1 MASESGLLM
10 ASIFL
15 PLLLAPLSYFL
26 GKKRGANFVTWFSFG
41 TLLLS
46 TILLVIPV
54 LTISE
59 ENPVY
64 EESYVWSQFGDFGLR
79 LDGFSIPFAVT
90 IYILSA
96 VIAIFSREYMVRKIA
111 GHFDNLEMSSPSS
124 INYNNNK
131 NNSSKEEELGKSSS
145 SPSGGGQLENMYR
158 IEPSYKQ
165 HIDTQMGL
173 YFALFL
179 TFSMGMVGTVLS
191 TNLIEFYVFFEL
203 MLVPAFFL
211 IALYGYS
218 TRKRVSLMFF
228 FWTHVGA
235 VLLLLGMLA
244 MGLFAGGFDFETIK
258 SNVSKIP
265 PQWMTLIVFAVVI
278 GIAVK
283 LGAFLLHIWIPH
295 TYAESPT
302 PISALIAGPMSAIGV
317 YALLRIWID
326 LLSISY
332 SEYSIYINFW
342 GVITMIYG
350 GAMALMQDDIKKL
363 LAYSSIS
370 HMGYIIFGLGS
381 QSMLGI
387 TGSALMWIPHA
398 LGETILFLMAGSLIL
413 RTGTRSMSN
422 LGGIA
427 RKMPYTATFAMI
439 AVLTMIGVPPTTGFM
454 AEWIMFTGALQT
466 GTENMDSFRV
476 VLFSFAILTT
486 ILTSSYLLVM
496 YKKIF
501 FGKISPRFEKLR
513 DVNRYAIIPMAFM
526 ASLTLFLG
534 VYPDPIIN
542 PIIKYSEGIFSDS
555 PEIASLPIVP
565 NLDTRVVLSGMIVHD
580 KYRSFVNGEESH
592 LYQLQQVKN
601 IEMKGVGENKDG

>member
-1 MASESGLLM
+1 MASESGILM

-15 PLLLAPLSYFL
+15 PLFLSPLAYFL
-26 GKKRGANFVTWFSFG
+26 GKKRGAGVVTWFSFG
-41 TLLLS
+41 TLVIC
-46 TILLVIPV
+46 TILLIIPI
-54 LTISE
+54 LTLSK

-64 EESYVWSQFGDFGLR
+64 EESYVWSQFGNFGLK
-79 LDGFSIPFAVT
+79 LDGFSITFAVT

-96 VIAIFSREYMVRKIA
+96 VIAIFSREYMIRKIA
-111 GHFDNLEMSSPSS
+111 GHFDNLEKPNSHSS
-124 INYNNNK
+124 ND
-131 NNSSKEEELGKSSS
+131 NNSGEEELNNNNLTSR
-145 SPSGGGQLENMYR
+145 SGTGQLESLYS
-158 IEPSYKQ
+158 IEPSYKL

-179 TFSMGMVGTVLS
+179 TFAMGMVGTVLS

-265 PQWMTLIVFAVVI
+265 SQWMTLIVFAVVI

-326 LLSISY
+326 LLAISY
-332 SEYSIYINFW
+332 SDYSIYINFW
-342 GVITMIYG
+342 GVVTMVYG

-398 LGETILFLMAGSLIL
+398 LGETILFMMAGSFIL
-413 RTGTRSMSN
+413 RTNTRSMSN

-427 RKMPYTATFAMI
+427 RKMPYTATIAMI

-476 VLFSFAILTT
+476 VLFSIAILTT

-513 DVNRYAIIPMAFM
+513 DVNRYAIIPMAFI
-526 ASLTLFLG
+526 ASLALFLG
-534 VYPDPIIN
+534 VYPAPVIN
-542 PIIKYSEGIFSDS
+542 PIIGYSETIFSDF
-555 PEIASLPIVP
+555 PEIVSLPTIASINTKIVASAIIVQDGYASF
-565 NLDTRVVLSGMIVHD
+565 LDGDDTNFHHS
-580 KYRSFVNGEESH
+580 EEFKSI
-592 LYQLQQVKN
+592 K
-601 IEMKGVGENKDG
+601 IKENR

>member
-1 MASESGLLM
+1 MASESGILM

-15 PLLLAPLSYFL
+15 PLLLAPLTYFL
-26 GKKRGANFVTWFSFG
+26 GKRRGTSFVTWLTFVI
-41 TLLLS
+41 LVVC
-46 TILLVIPV
+46 TILLIIPA
-54 LTISE
+54 LTLSE

-64 EESYVWSQFGDFGLR
+64 EESYVWSQFGNFGLK
-79 LDGFSIPFAVT
+79 LDGFSISFAVT
-90 IYILSA
+90 IYVLSA
-96 VIAIFSREYMVRKIA
+96 VIALFSREYMIRKIA
-111 GHFDNLEMSSPSS
+111 GDFDNLEMTSLDS
-124 INYNNNK
+124 NNNNNDTNNSEEKLNK
-131 NNSSKEEELGKSSS
+131 NNSYRGGMGELKS
-145 SPSGGGQLENMYR
+145 LYR
-158 IEPSYKQ
+158 IEPSSRQ
-165 HIDTQMGL
+165 NIDTQMGL

-179 TFSMGMVGTVLS
+179 TFTMGMVGTVLS

-218 TRKRVSLMFF
+218 TRKRVALMFF

-244 MGLFAGGFDFETIK
+244 MGFFAGGFDFETIK

-265 PQWMTLIVFAVVI
+265 SQWMTLIVFAVVI

-283 LGAFLLHIWIPH
+283 LGAFLLHMWIPH
-295 TYAESPT
+295 TYGESPT

-326 LLSISY
+326 LLAISY
-332 SEYSIYINFW
+332 SDYSIYINFW

-381 QSMLGI
+381 QSMLGV

-439 AVLTMIGVPPTTGFM
+439 AVLTMIGVPPTSGFM
-454 AEWIMFTGALQT
+454 AEWILFTGALQT

-476 VLFSFAILTT
+476 ILFSLAILTT

-513 DVNRYAIIPMAFM
+513 DVNRYAILPMAFL
-526 ASLTLFLG
+526 AGLSLFLG

-542 PIIKYSEGIFSDS
+542 PIIAYSESIFSDS
-555 PEIASLPIVP
+555 PEVASLPIIPDVKT
-565 NLDTRVVLSGMIVHD
+565 NVVASAIILQDYYNSFLDKDD
-580 KYRSFVNGEESH
+580 KALH
-592 LYQLQQVKN
+592 QLKEVKN
-601 IEMKGVGENKDG
+601 IEIKENW

>member
-1 MASESGLLM
+1 MATESGILM

-15 PLLLAPLSYFL
+15 PLLLSPLAYFL
-26 GKKRGANFVTWFSFG
+26 GKKRGAGVVTWFSFG
-41 TLLLS
+41 TLVIS
-46 TILLVIPV
+46 TILLIIPI
-54 LTISE
+54 LTLSK

-64 EESYVWSQFGDFGLR
+64 EESYVWSQFGNFGLK
-79 LDGFSIPFAVT
+79 LDGFSITFAVT

-96 VIAIFSREYMVRKIA
+96 VIAIFSREYMIRKIA
-111 GHFDNLEMSSPSS
+111 GHFDNLEKPNSHS
-124 INYNNNK
+124 INTNTDSGEEELNK
-131 NNSSKEEELGKSSS
+131 NNLTSN
-145 SPSGGGQLENMYR
+145 SGRGQLESLYS

-179 TFSMGMVGTVLS
+179 TFAMGMVGTVLS

-265 PQWMTLIVFAVVI
+265 SQWMTLIVFAVVI

-332 SEYSIYINFW
+332 SDYSIYINFW
-342 GVITMIYG
+342 GVVTMVYG

-381 QSMLGI
+381 QSILGV

-413 RTGTRSMSN
+413 RTNTRSMSN

-427 RKMPYTATFAMI
+427 RKMPYTATIAMI

-476 VLFSFAILTT
+476 VLFAIAILTT

-513 DVNRYAIIPMAFM
+513 DVNRYAIIPMAFV
-526 ASLTLFLG
+526 ASLALFLG
-534 VYPDPIIN
+534 VYPAPIIN
-542 PIIKYSEGIFSDS
+542 PIITYSETIFSDF
-555 PEIASLPIVP
+555 PEIVSLPTITSLNTKIVASAIIVQDEYASF
-565 NLDTRVVLSGMIVHD
+565 LDRDDTNFHHS
-580 KYRSFVNGEESH
+580 EEFKSI
-592 LYQLQQVKN
+592 K
-601 IEMKGVGENKDG
+601 IKENR

>member
-1 MASESGLLM
+1 MASESGILM

-15 PLLLAPLSYFL
+15 PLLLAPLTYFL
-26 GKKRGANFVTWFSFG
+26 GKRRGTSFVTWLTFAI
-41 TLLLS
+41 LVVC
-46 TILLVIPV
+46 TILLIIPA
-54 LTISE
+54 LTLSE

-64 EESYVWSQFGDFGLR
+64 EESYVWSQFGNFGLK
-79 LDGFSIPFAVT
+79 LDGFSISFAIT
-90 IYILSA
+90 IYVLSA
-96 VIAIFSREYMVRKIA
+96 VIALFSREYMIRKIA
-111 GHFDNLEMSSPSS
+111 GDFDNLEMTSLDS
-124 INYNNNK
+124 NNNNNDTNNSEEKLNK
-131 NNSSKEEELGKSSS
+131 NNSYRGGMGELKS
-145 SPSGGGQLENMYR
+145 LYR
-158 IEPSYKQ
+158 IEPSSRQ
-165 HIDTQMGL
+165 NIDTQMGL

-179 TFSMGMVGTVLS
+179 TFTMGMVGTVLS

-218 TRKRVSLMFF
+218 TRKRVALMFF

-244 MGLFAGGFDFETIK
+244 MGFFAGGFDFETIK

-265 PQWMTLIVFAVVI
+265 SQWMTLIVFAVVI

-283 LGAFLLHIWIPH
+283 LGAFLLHMWIPH
-295 TYAESPT
+295 TYGESPT

-326 LLSISY
+326 LLAISY
-332 SEYSIYINFW
+332 SDYSIYINFW

-381 QSMLGI
+381 QSMLGV

-439 AVLTMIGVPPTTGFM
+439 AVLTMIGVPPTSGFM
-454 AEWIMFTGALQT
+454 AEWILFTGALQT

-476 VLFSFAILTT
+476 ILFSLAILTT

-513 DVNRYAIIPMAFM
+513 DVNRYAILPMAFL
-526 ASLTLFLG
+526 AGLSLFLG

-542 PIIKYSEGIFSDS
+542 PIIAYSESIFSDS
-555 PEIASLPIVP
+555 PEVASLPIIPDVKT
-565 NLDTRVVLSGMIVHD
+565 NVVASAIILQDYYNSFLDKDD
-580 KYRSFVNGEESH
+580 KALH
-592 LYQLQQVKN
+592 QLKEVKN
-601 IEMKGVGENKDG
+601 IEIKENW

>member
-15 PLLLAPLSYFL
+15 PLLLAPLSYFF

-41 TLLLS
+41 TLTLS
-46 TILLVIPV
+46 TILLIIPV
-54 LTISE
+54 LSISK

-64 EESYVWSQFGDFGLR
+64 EESYVWSQFGNFGLK
-79 LDGFSIPFAVT
+79 LDGFSITFAVT
-90 IYILSA
+90 IYVLSA
-96 VIAIFSREYMVRKIA
+96 VIAIFSRDYMVRKIA
-111 GHFDNLEMSSPSS
+111 GHFDNLEISNTSAY
-124 INYNNNK
+124 NHNNN
-131 NNSSKEEELGKSSS
+131 NNNDSSQEKTSDRNGLS
-145 SPSGGGQLENMYR
+145 SGGMGQLESQYR

-211 IALYGYS
+211 VALYGYS

-244 MGLFAGGFDFETIK
+244 MGLFAGGFDFDTIK

-265 PQWMTLIVFAVVI
+265 SQWMTLIVFAVVI

-326 LLSISY
+326 LLSLSY
-332 SEYSIYINFW
+332 ADYSIYINFW

-381 QSMLGI
+381 QSILGI

-398 LGETILFLMAGSLIL
+398 LGETILFLMAGSLIM
-413 RTGTRSMSN
+413 RTGTRSMAN

-439 AVLTMIGVPPTTGFM
+439 AALTMIGVPPTTGFM
-454 AEWIMFTGALQT
+454 AEWMMFTGALQT

-501 FGKISPRFEKLR
+501 FGKISSRFEKLR
-513 DVNRYAIIPMAFM
+513 DVNKYAIIPMAFM
-526 ASLTLFLG
+526 ASLSLFLG

-542 PIIKYSEGIFSDS
+542 PIIAYSEGIFSDS
-555 PEIASLPIVP
+555 AEIASLPTVP
-565 NLDTRVVLSGMIVHD
+565 NSNTRVVPAGIVVQSQFG
-580 KYRSFVNGEESH
+580 SFLNGEEIYLH
-592 LYQLQQVKN
+592 QLQQVKN
-601 IEMKGVGENKDG
+601 IEIKGNR

>member
-10 ASIFL
+10 ASVFL
-15 PLLLAPLSYFL
+15 PLLLAPLSYFF
-26 GKKRGANFVTWFSFG
+26 GKKRGSNFVTWFSFG
-41 TLLLS
+41 TLVLS
-46 TILLVIPV
+46 TILLIIPI
-54 LTISE
+54 LSISK
-59 ENPVY
+59 ENPFY
-64 EESYVWSQFGDFGLR
+64 EESYVWSQFGNFGLK
-79 LDGFSIPFAVT
+79 LDGFSITFAVT
-90 IYILSA
+90 IYVLSA
-96 VIAIFSREYMVRKIA
+96 LIAVFSRDYMVRKIA
-111 GHFDNLEMSSPSS
+111 GHFDNLETASSFP
-124 INYNNNK
+124 INNDNNNT
-131 NNSSKEEELGKSSS
+131 NSQEEKLDNSNIS
-145 SPSGGGQLENMYR
+145 SGGKRQLESLYR
-158 IEPSYKQ
+158 IEPSDKQ
-165 HIDTQMGL
+165 HIDTQIGL

-211 IALYGYS
+211 VALYGYS
-218 TRKRVSLMFF
+218 SRKRVSLMFF

-265 PQWMTLIVFAVVI
+265 SAWMTLIVFAVVI

-283 LGAFLLHIWIPH
+283 LGAFILHIWIPH

-332 SEYSIYINFW
+332 SDYSIYINFW

-381 QSMLGI
+381 QSILGI

-398 LGETILFLMAGSLIL
+398 LGETILFLMAGSLIMQ
-413 RTGTRSMSN
+413 TGTRSMSK

-427 RKMPYTATFAMI
+427 RKMPYTGTFAMI

-501 FGKISPRFEKLR
+501 FGKISSHFEKLR
-513 DVNRYAIIPMAFM
+513 DVNKYAIIPMAFM
-526 ASLTLFLG
+526 AGLSLFLG

-542 PIIKYSEGIFSDS
+542 PIITYSEGIFSDS
-555 PEIASLPIVP
+555 SEIVSLPIVP
-565 NLDTRVVLSGMIVHD
+565 DSNTRVIPAGIVLQDQFG
-580 KYRSFVNGEESH
+580 SFPDEEIYLH
-592 LYQLQQVKN
+592 QLQEVKN
-601 IEMKGVGENKDG
+601 IEIKGST

>member
-1 MASESGLLM
+1 MASESGILM

-15 PLLLAPLSYFL
+15 PLLLSPLAYFL
-26 GKKRGANFVTWFSFG
+26 GKKRGAGVVTWFSFG
-41 TLLLS
+41 TLVIS
-46 TILLVIPV
+46 TILLIIPI
-54 LTISE
+54 LTLSK

-64 EESYVWSQFGDFGLR
+64 EESYVWSQFGNFGLK
-79 LDGFSIPFAVT
+79 LDGFSITFAVT

-96 VIAIFSREYMVRKIA
+96 VIAIFSREYMIRKIA
-111 GHFDNLEMSSPSS
+111 GHFDNLEKPNSHS
-124 INYNNNK
+124 INTNTNSGEEELNK
-131 NNSSKEEELGKSSS
+131 NNLTSN
-145 SPSGGGQLENMYR
+145 SGRGQLESLYS

-179 TFSMGMVGTVLS
+179 TFAMGMVGTVLS

-265 PQWMTLIVFAVVI
+265 SQWMTLIVFAVVI

-326 LLSISY
+326 LLAISY
-332 SEYSIYINFW
+332 SDYSIYINFW
-342 GVITMIYG
+342 GVVTMVYG

-381 QSMLGI
+381 QSMLGV

-413 RTGTRSMSN
+413 RTNTRSMSN

-427 RKMPYTATFAMI
+427 RKMPYTATIAMI

-476 VLFSFAILTT
+476 VLFSIAILTT

-513 DVNRYAIIPMAFM
+513 DVNKYSIIPMAFV
-526 ASLTLFLG
+526 ASLALFLG
-534 VYPDPIIN
+534 VYPAPVIN
-542 PIIKYSEGIFSDS
+542 PIITYSETIFSEF
-555 PEIASLPIVP
+555 PEIVSLPTITSLNTKIIASAIIVQDEYASF
-565 NLDTRVVLSGMIVHD
+565 LDRDDTNFHHS
-580 KYRSFVNGEESH
+580 EEFKSI
-592 LYQLQQVKN
+592 K
-601 IEMKGVGENKDG
+601 IKENKRKKKNG

>member
-1 MASESGLLM
+1 MASESGILM

-15 PLLLAPLSYFL
+15 PLLLAPLTYFL
-26 GKKRGANFVTWFSFG
+26 GKRRGTSFVTWFTFAI
-41 TLLLS
+41 LVVC
-46 TILLVIPV
+46 TILLIIPA

-64 EESYVWSQFGDFGLR
+64 EESYVWSQFGNFGLR
-79 LDGFSIPFAVT
+79 LDGFSITFAVT
-90 IYILSA
+90 IYVLSA
-96 VIAIFSREYMVRKIA
+96 VIAVFSREYMIRKIA
-111 GHFDNLEMSSPSS
+111 GDFDNLEMSSLDSS
-124 INYNNNK
+124 NNNNDT
-131 NNSSKEEELGKSSS
+131 NNSEEKLNTNNSYRGGTGELKS
-145 SPSGGGQLENMYR
+145 LYR
-158 IEPSYKQ
+158 IEPSSKQ

-179 TFSMGMVGTVLS
+179 TFTMGMVGTVLS

-244 MGLFAGGFDFETIK
+244 MGLFAGGFDFDTIK

-265 PQWMTLIVFAVVI
+265 SQWMTLIVFAVVI

-326 LLSISY
+326 LLAVSY

-381 QSMLGI
+381 QSMLGV

-427 RKMPYTATFAMI
+427 RKMPYTATIAMI
-439 AVLTMIGVPPTTGFM
+439 AVLTMIGVPPTSGFM
-454 AEWIMFTGALQT
+454 AEWILFTGALQT

-476 VLFSFAILTT
+476 ILFSLAILTT

-513 DVNRYAIIPMAFM
+513 DVNRYAIFPMAFL
-526 ASLTLFLG
+526 AGVTLFLG

-542 PIIKYSEGIFSDS
+542 PIIAYSESIFSDS
-555 PEIASLPIVP
+555 PEIASLPLIP
-565 NLDTRVVLSGMIVHD
+565 DLNTNVVASAIILQDYYNSFLNGDD
-580 KYRSFVNGEESH
+580 KTHHQFKE
-592 LYQLQQVKN
+592 VKN
-601 IEMKGVGENKDG
+601 IEIKENR

>member
-1 MASESGLLM
+1 MSSESGILI

-26 GKKRGANFVTWFSFG
+26 GKRRGTSFVTWFTFG
-41 TLLLS
+41 ILVVS
-46 TILLVIPV
+46 TILLVIPS

-59 ENPVY
+59 QNPVY
-64 EESYVWSQFGDFGLR
+64 EESYTWSQFGNFGLK
-79 LDGFSIPFAVT
+79 LDGFSTTFAVT
-90 IYILSA
+90 IYVLSA
-96 VIAIFSREYMVRKIA
+96 VIAVFSREYMVRKIA
-111 GHFDNLEMSSPSS
+111 GDFDNIEMSNPHSNNK
-124 INYNNNK
+124 INNNSDEEKLIK
-131 NNSSKEEELGKSSS
+131 NASSH
-145 SPSGGGQLENMYR
+145 GGRGQVESLYS

-179 TFSMGMVGTVLS
+179 TFAMGMVGTVLS

-258 SNVSKIP
+258 ANVSKIP
-265 PQWMTLIVFAVVI
+265 SQWMTLIVFAVVI

-326 LLSISY
+326 LLAISY
-332 SEYSIYINFW
+332 SDYSIYINFW

-381 QSMLGI
+381 QSMLGV

-398 LGETILFLMAGSLIL
+398 LGETILFLMAGSIIL

-427 RKMPYTATFAMI
+427 RKMPYTATIAMI
-439 AVLTMIGVPPTTGFM
+439 AVLTMIGVPPTSGFM
-454 AEWIMFTGALQT
+454 AEWILFTGALQT

-513 DVNRYAIIPMAFM
+513 DVNRYAIIPMAFI

-542 PIIKYSEGIFSDS
+542 PIIAYSEAIFSES
-555 PEIASLPIVP
+555 PEIASLPTVTNLNTKIVAYADILP
-565 NLDTRVVLSGMIVHD
+565 DEYERFLDGNHRNLHPL
-580 KYRSFVNGEESH
+580 KE
-592 LYQLQQVKN
+592 VKS
-601 IEMKGVGENKDG
+601 IEIKENR